1 MRACLWLRHGSFKFA
16 CRDDATH
23 DPARMTDL
31 GLLDARLLSVLA
43 CPRDR
48 LALQVAD
55 GALHCAHGHRYPVVN
70 GIPVFLLP
78 EAEQTIGVAA
88 ASLRAAQDGHGAPL
102 YLDTIGVSAEE
113 RRGIARDWRP
123 DATIDAAISYLIG
136 ATAGHGYSGQIGHL
150 GHYPIPDI
158 PIGRGHGGFLLD
170 VGSNWGRWSVAAARK
185 GWVPVGIDPSLGA
198 LLASRRAFGR
208 SEPPIHLVCGDARYL
223 PFTANAFDAVFSYS
237 VLQHFSE
244 TDADIALGEI
254 GRVLVSGG
262 FAKIQMAHT
271 GGLRSRQITRRKTYA
286 SSGAFRVRYWP
297 LDALRE
303 VFMRR
308 IGPTR
313 LAAEAFGGL
322 GLLAGDWSV
331 VSAKAKLLIDAS
343 GTLKSLARAVPAL
356 IRIADSVYVEAVK
369 R

>member
-1 MRACLWLRHGSFKFA
+1 MPRLNLTAA
-16 CRDDATH
+16 IDAAARDL
-23 DPARMTDL
+23 ARMTDF
-31 GLLDARLLSVLA
+31 GPLDARLLGLLA

-48 LALQVAD
+48 SPLRIAD
-55 GALHCAHGHRYPVVN
+55 GGLCCAHGHRYPVVD

-78 EAEQTIGVAA
+78 EAEQTIGVAS

-102 YLDTIGVSAEE
+102 YLDTIGVSDEE

-136 ATAGHGYSGQIGHL
+136 ATAGHGYSGRIGRL
-150 GHYPIPDI
+150 ERYPIPEI
-158 PIGRGHGGFLLD
+158 PIRRGRGGFLLD
-170 VGSNWGRWSVAAARK
+170 VGCNWGRWSVAAARK

-198 LLASRRAFGR
+198 LAASRRAFGR
-208 SEPPIHLVCGDARYL
+208 NEPPMHLVCGDARHL
-223 PFTANAFDAVFSYS
+223 PFKANAFDGAFSYS

-244 TDADIALGEI
+244 ADADIALGEI
-254 GRVLVSGG
+254 GRVLMSGG
-262 FAKIQMAHT
+262 FAKIQMAHA
-271 GGLRSRQITRRKTYA
+271 GGLRSRQIMRRKTYA

-303 VFMRR
+303 VFTRR

-313 LAAEAFGGL
+313 LAAEGFGGL

-331 VSAKAKLLIDAS
+331 VSAKAKLLIAVS
-343 GTLKSLARAVPAL
+343 GILKSLARVVPAL